1 MVQKVVNV
9 LPAIG
14 VAGQK
19 VATDSARYLG
29 YNPLSDGTVTVGAF
43 AFAKTA
49 GGSQSAPFAI
59 VSGTGS
65 AEAKPLGFVE
75 RVVDVALENVTS
87 SGTNILPEG
96 AVAKS
101 NTNPVTYY
109 GTFKDAVEDAND
121 PETSGAEGQEQPF
134 TITLIKDVSDDD
146 LGEAPIVLDPDV
158 PININLNNHKL
169 GDENSDKQIQMA
181 NPGGGEPAGQ
191 TVTIQN
197 QPESGEPAGPGA
209 EGHCGGAGCAG
220 ASQPVRP

>member
-59 VSGTGS
+59 VSATGS
-65 AEAKPLGFVE
+65 AEDKPLGFVE
-75 RVVDVALENVTS
+75 RVMDVALENVTS

-96 AVAKS
+96 AVA
-101 NTNPVTYY
+101 TV
-109 GTFKDAVEDAND
+109 AVQGQFYINVPAGLSSI
-121 PETSGAEGQEQPF
+121 TSGMGVFVNPTTGA
-134 TITLIKDVSDDD
+134 
-146 LGEAPIVLDPDV
+146 
-158 PININLNNHKL
+158 INLA
-169 GDENSDKQIQMA
+169 SS
-181 NPGGGEPAGQ
+181 AGSSEVD
-191 TVTIQN
+191 TGFKVVIPN
-197 QPESGEPAGPGA
+197 
-209 EGHCGGAGCAG
+209 GGASANAG
-220 ASQPVRP
+220 DVVIIEKFN

>member
-49 GGSQSAPFAI
+49 GGVQSAPFAI

-65 AEAKPLGFVE
+65 AEDKPLGFVE

-96 AVAKS
+96 AVATVAVQGQFYI
-101 NTNPVTYY
+101 NVPV
-109 GTFKDAVEDAND
+109 GLSSI
-121 PETSGAEGQEQPF
+121 TSGMGVFVNPTTGA
-134 TITLIKDVSDDD
+134 
-146 LGEAPIVLDPDV
+146 
-158 PININLNNHKL
+158 INLASSA
-169 GDENSDKQIQMA
+169 GT
-181 NPGGGEPAGQ
+181 GEVDTGFKVVIP
-191 TVTIQN
+191 N
-197 QPESGEPAGPGA
+197 
-209 EGHCGGAGCAG
+209 GGASANAG
-220 ASQPVRP
+220 DVVIIEKFN

>member
-1 MVQKVVNV
+1 MVQKVVNI

-29 YNPLSDGTVTVGAF
+29 YNPLSDGTVVVGAF

-59 VSGTGS
+59 VSATGS

-96 AVAKS
+96 AVA
-101 NTNPVTYY
+101 TV
-109 GTFKDAVEDAND
+109 AVQGQFYINVPAGLSSI
-121 PETSGAEGQEQPF
+121 TSGMGVFVNPTTGA
-134 TITLIKDVSDDD
+134 
-146 LGEAPIVLDPDV
+146 
-158 PININLNNHKL
+158 INLAASK
-169 GDENSDKQIQMA
+169 
-181 NPGGGEPAGQ
+181 GGSEVDTGFKVVIP
-191 TVTIQN
+191 N
-197 QPESGEPAGPGA
+197 
-209 EGHCGGAGCAG
+209 GGASANAG
-220 ASQPVRP
+220 DVVIIEKFN

>member
-49 GGSQSAPFAI
+49 GGVQSAPFAI

-65 AEAKPLGFVE
+65 AEDKPLGFVE

-96 AVAKS
+96 AVATVAVQGQFYI
-101 NTNPVTYY
+101 NVPV
-109 GTFKDAVEDAND
+109 GLSSI
-121 PETSGAEGQEQPF
+121 TSGMGVYVNPTTGA
-134 TITLIKDVSDDD
+134 
-146 LGEAPIVLDPDV
+146 
-158 PININLNNHKL
+158 INLA
-169 GDENSDKQIQMA
+169 SS
-181 NPGGGEPAGQ
+181 AG
-191 TVTIQN
+191 
-197 QPESGEPAGPGA
+197 SGEVDTGFKVVIPN
-209 EGHCGGAGCAG
+209 GGASANAG
-220 ASQPVRP
+220 DVVIIEKFN

>member
-1 MVQKVVNV
+1 MVQKVVNI

-65 AEAKPLGFVE
+65 AEDKPLGFVE
-75 RVVDVALENVTS
+75 RVVDVALENVTT

-96 AVAKS
+96 AVA
-101 NTNPVTYY
+101 TV
-109 GTFKDAVEDAND
+109 AVQGQFYINVPAGLSSI
-121 PETSGAEGQEQPF
+121 TSGMGVYVNPTTGA
-134 TITLIKDVSDDD
+134 
-146 LGEAPIVLDPDV
+146 
-158 PININLNNHKL
+158 INLA
-169 GDENSDKQIQMA
+169 SS
-181 NPGGGEPAGQ
+181 AG
-191 TVTIQN
+191 
-197 QPESGEPAGPGA
+197 SGEVDTGFKVVIPN
-209 EGHCGGAGCAG
+209 GGASATAG
-220 ASQPVRP
+220 DVVIIEKFN

>member
-49 GGSQSAPFAI
+49 GGVQSAPFAI

-65 AEAKPLGFVE
+65 AEDKPLGFVE
-75 RVVDVALENVTS
+75 RVVDVALENVTA

-96 AVAKS
+96 AAATVAVQGQFYINVPAGLS
-101 NTNPVTYY
+101 SI
-109 GTFKDAVEDAND
+109 
-121 PETSGAEGQEQPF
+121 TSGMGVFVNPTTGA
-134 TITLIKDVSDDD
+134 
-146 LGEAPIVLDPDV
+146 
-158 PININLNNHKL
+158 INLASSA
-169 GDENSDKQIQMA
+169 GT
-181 NPGGGEPAGQ
+181 GEVDTGFKVVIP
-191 TVTIQN
+191 N
-197 QPESGEPAGPGA
+197 
-209 EGHCGGAGCAG
+209 GGASAN
-220 ASQPVRP
+220 ADDVVIIEKFD

>member
-19 VATDSARYLG
+19 VATNSARYLG

-65 AEAKPLGFVE
+65 AEDKPLGFVE

-96 AVAKS
+96 AVA
-101 NTNPVTYY
+101 TV
-109 GTFKDAVEDAND
+109 AVQGQFYINVPAGLSSI
-121 PETSGAEGQEQPF
+121 TSGMGVFVNPTTGA
-134 TITLIKDVSDDD
+134 
-146 LGEAPIVLDPDV
+146 
-158 PININLNNHKL
+158 INLA
-169 GDENSDKQIQMA
+169 SS
-181 NPGGGEPAGQ
+181 AG
-191 TVTIQN
+191 
-197 QPESGEPAGPGA
+197 SGEVDTGFKVVIPN
-209 EGHCGGAGCAG
+209 GGASANAG
-220 ASQPVRP
+220 DVVIIEKFN

>member
-96 AVAKS
+96 AVA
-101 NTNPVTYY
+101 TV
-109 GTFKDAVEDAND
+109 AVQGQFYINVPAGLSSI
-121 PETSGAEGQEQPF
+121 TSGMGVFVNPTTGA
-134 TITLIKDVSDDD
+134 
-146 LGEAPIVLDPDV
+146 
-158 PININLNNHKL
+158 INLAA
-169 GDENSDKQIQMA
+169 SA
-181 NPGGGEPAGQ
+181 SGGEVDTGFKVVIP
-191 TVTIQN
+191 N
-197 QPESGEPAGPGA
+197 
-209 EGHCGGAGCAG
+209 GGASANAG
-220 ASQPVRP
+220 DVVIIEKFN

>member
-29 YNPLSDGTVTVGAF
+29 YNPLSDGTVVVGAF

-75 RVVDVALENVTS
+75 RVVDVALENVTA

-96 AVAKS
+96 AVA
-101 NTNPVTYY
+101 TV
-109 GTFKDAVEDAND
+109 AVQGQFYINVPAGLSSI
-121 PETSGAEGQEQPF
+121 TSGMGVYVNPTTGA
-134 TITLIKDVSDDD
+134 
-146 LGEAPIVLDPDV
+146 
-158 PININLNNHKL
+158 INLA
-169 GDENSDKQIQMA
+169 SSA
-181 NPGGGEPAGQ
+181 SGGEVDTGFKVVIP
-191 TVTIQN
+191 N
-197 QPESGEPAGPGA
+197 
-209 EGHCGGAGCAG
+209 GGASANAG
-220 ASQPVRP
+220 DVVIIEKFN

>member
-49 GGSQSAPFAI
+49 GGVQSAPFAI

-65 AEAKPLGFVE
+65 AEDKPLGFVE
-75 RVVDVALENVTS
+75 RVVDVALENVTA

-96 AVAKS
+96 AVATVAVQGQFYI
-101 NTNPVTYY
+101 NVPV
-109 GTFKDAVEDAND
+109 GLSSI
-121 PETSGAEGQEQPF
+121 TSGMGVFVNPTTGA
-134 TITLIKDVSDDD
+134 
-146 LGEAPIVLDPDV
+146 
-158 PININLNNHKL
+158 INLA
-169 GDENSDKQIQMA
+169 SSA
-181 NPGGGEPAGQ
+181 SGGEVDTGFKVVIP
-191 TVTIQN
+191 N
-197 QPESGEPAGPGA
+197 
-209 EGHCGGAGCAG
+209 GGASANAG
-220 ASQPVRP
+220 DVVIIEKFN

>member
-1 MVQKVVNV
+1 MVQKVVNI

-49 GGSQSAPFAI
+49 GGVQSAPFAI

-65 AEAKPLGFVE
+65 AGDKPLGFVE

-96 AVAKS
+96 AVA
-101 NTNPVTYY
+101 TV
-109 GTFKDAVEDAND
+109 AVQGQFYINVPAGLSSI
-121 PETSGAEGQEQPF
+121 TSGMGVYVNPTTGA
-134 TITLIKDVSDDD
+134 
-146 LGEAPIVLDPDV
+146 
-158 PININLNNHKL
+158 INLASSA
-169 GDENSDKQIQMA
+169 GT
-181 NPGGGEPAGQ
+181 GEVDTGFKVVIP
-191 TVTIQN
+191 N
-197 QPESGEPAGPGA
+197 
-209 EGHCGGAGCAG
+209 GGASANAG
-220 ASQPVRP
+220 DVVIIEKFN

>member
-29 YNPLSDGTVTVGAF
+29 YNPLSDGTVVVGAF

-65 AEAKPLGFVE
+65 AEDKPLGFVE

-96 AVAKS
+96 AVA
-101 NTNPVTYY
+101 TV
-109 GTFKDAVEDAND
+109 AVQGQFYINVPAGLSSI
-121 PETSGAEGQEQPF
+121 TSGMGVYVNPTTGA
-134 TITLIKDVSDDD
+134 
-146 LGEAPIVLDPDV
+146 
-158 PININLNNHKL
+158 INLASSA
-169 GDENSDKQIQMA
+169 GA
-181 NPGGGEPAGQ
+181 GEVDTGFKVVIP
-191 TVTIQN
+191 N
-197 QPESGEPAGPGA
+197 
-209 EGHCGGAGCAG
+209 GGASANAG
-220 ASQPVRP
+220 DVVIIEKFN

>member
-29 YNPLSDGTVTVGAF
+29 YNPLSDGTVVVGAF

-59 VSGTGS
+59 VSATGS
-65 AEAKPLGFVE
+65 AEDKPLGFVE

-96 AVAKS
+96 AVATVAVQGQFYINVPVCLSSIKS
-101 NTNPVTYY
+101 GMGVYVNPTT
-109 GTFKDAVEDAND
+109 G
-121 PETSGAEGQEQPF
+121 
-134 TITLIKDVSDDD
+134 
-146 LGEAPIVLDPDV
+146 
-158 PININLNNHKL
+158 PINLASTTA
-169 GDENSDKQIQMA
+169 GDSEVDTGFKVVIPN
-181 NPGGGEPAGQ
+181 
-191 TVTIQN
+191 
-197 QPESGEPAGPGA
+197 
-209 EGHCGGAGCAG
+209 GGASANAG
-220 ASQPVRP
+220 DVVIIEKFN

>member
-49 GGSQSAPFAI
+49 GGVQSAPFAI

-65 AEAKPLGFVE
+65 AEDKPLGFVE
-75 RVVDVALENVTS
+75 RVVDVALENVTA

-96 AVAKS
+96 TVATVAVQGQFYI
-101 NTNPVTYY
+101 NVPV
-109 GTFKDAVEDAND
+109 GLSSI
-121 PETSGAEGQEQPF
+121 TSGMGVFVNPTTGA
-134 TITLIKDVSDDD
+134 
-146 LGEAPIVLDPDV
+146 
-158 PININLNNHKL
+158 INLASSASGSEVDTGFKVVIPN
-169 GDENSDKQIQMA
+169 GGTSA
-181 NPGGGEPAGQ
+181 NADDVVIIEKF
-191 TVTIQN
+191 N
-197 QPESGEPAGPGA
+197 
-209 EGHCGGAGCAG
+209 
-220 ASQPVRP
+220 

>member
-49 GGSQSAPFAI
+49 GGVQSAPFAI
-59 VSGTGS
+59 VSATGS
-65 AEAKPLGFVE
+65 AEDKPLGFVE

-96 AVAKS
+96 AVATVAVQGQFYINVPTGLSSIKS
-101 NTNPVTYY
+101 GMGVYVNPT
-109 GTFKDAVEDAND
+109 T
-121 PETSGAEGQEQPF
+121 GA
-134 TITLIKDVSDDD
+134 
-146 LGEAPIVLDPDV
+146 
-158 PININLNNHKL
+158 INLASSA
-169 GDENSDKQIQMA
+169 GT
-181 NPGGGEPAGQ
+181 GEVDTGFKVVIP
-191 TVTIQN
+191 N
-197 QPESGEPAGPGA
+197 
-209 EGHCGGAGCAG
+209 GGASANAG
-220 ASQPVRP
+220 DVVIIEKFN